1 MIIVEL
7 SHIIKKNKLFPRN
20 KTNTQY
26 DTHIRTNATNHAK
39 SWQRPNCIGI
49 QQYLLLCILMH
60 AIVWK
65 PNPQ

>member
-7 SHIIKKNKLFPRN
+7 SHIINKNKLFPRN

-39 SWQRPNCIGI
+39 SWQRPNCIDI
-49 QQYLLLCILMH
+49 QQYLLLCI
-60 AIVWK
+60 
-65 PNPQ
+65 